1 MNSLDKIIS
10 RFNTD
15 SVRWDKYNK
24 DIIPL
29 WVADMDF
36 ETPQCVIDAIT
47 KRLDHKVFG
56 YTHAPYHLKEE
67 ITQYIKDQ
75 FGWTIDPEWIV
86 FTPSLV
92 SSLYSIAQQVT
103 QADDHVMTLQPVY
116 HHILQAASFS
126 NRDYSAV
133 PLDANN
139 HRLILSSDGLKHY
152 QKNNTRLLFF
162 CNPHN
167 PGGTVYSRTE
177 LTDIA
182 EFCVNNNI
190 VICSDEIH
198 CNMIHDRI
206 QHLPIASLSEE
217 IADQSIT
224 LMSLNKVFNIPGLG
238 LAWMICKNKEI
249 RKKIQAQIGT
259 LIPDPQIISYVS
271 TQAALRHGEPW
282 RQELIQ
288 YLESNKLMLKNDIK
302 QMQLLQMYTME
313 ASYLAWIDC
322 SQLEIK
328 DPAQLFLD
336 HGLALQPG
344 SMFQQDNHMRINIAT
359 PKSVLREALERM
371 RAAIN
376 SLQT

>member
-1 MNSLDKIIS
+1 MNQFDKVIS

-36 ETPQCVIDAIT
+36 ETPQCVIDFIT

-67 ITQYIKDQ
+67 ITQYIQDQ
-75 FGWTIDPEWIV
+75 FDWTIEPEWIV

-92 SSLYSIAQQVT
+92 SSLYSIAQQLT
-103 QADDHVMTLQPVY
+103 QADDHVLTLQPVY

-152 QKNNTRLLFF
+152 LKNNTRLLFF

-167 PGGTVYSRTE
+167 PGGSVYTKSE
-177 LTDIA
+177 LNDIA
-182 EFCVNNNI
+182 AFCVYNNI

-198 CNMIHDRI
+198 CNMIHDGI
-206 QHLPIASLSEE
+206 QHIPIASLSEE

-288 YLESNKLMLKNDIK
+288 YLESNKLMLKNDME
-302 QMQLLQMYTME
+302 QMQPLQMYTME

-322 SQLEIK
+322 SQLQVK

-336 HGLALQPG
+336 HGVALQPG
-344 SMFQQDNHMRINIAT
+344 LMFQQDNHVRINIAT
-359 PKSVLREALERM
+359 PKSVFREALERM
-371 RAAIN
+371 HTAIH
-376 SLQT
+376 SLQD

>member
-1 MNSLDKIIS
+1 MNQFDKIIS

-36 ETPQCVIDAIT
+36 ETPQCVVDAIT

-56 YTHAPYHLKEE
+56 YTHAPYQLKEE

-75 FGWTIDPEWIV
+75 FDWTIEPEWIV

-92 SSLYSIAQQVT
+92 SSLYSIAQQLT
-103 QADDHVMTLQPVY
+103 LADDHVLTLQPVY

-133 PLDANN
+133 PLDNYNN
-139 HRLILSSDGLKHY
+139 RLILSADGLKHY

-167 PGGTVYSRTE
+167 PGGSVYTKAE
-177 LTDIA
+177 LNDIA
-182 EFCVNNNI
+182 AFCVNNNI

-198 CNMIHDRI
+198 CNMIHDGI
-206 QHLPIASLSEE
+206 QHIPIASLSEE

-238 LAWMICKNKEI
+238 LAWMICKNKEM

-302 QMQLLQMYTME
+302 QMQPLQMYTME

-328 DPAQLFLD
+328 DPAQLFLE

-344 SMFQQDNHMRINIAT
+344 SMFQQDNHVRINIAT
-359 PKSVLREALERM
+359 PKSLLREALDRM
-371 RAAIN
+371 HAAIDI
-376 SLQT
+376 LQD

>member
-1 MNSLDKIIS
+1 MNQFDKIIS
-10 RFNTD
+10 RLNTD

-56 YTHAPYHLKEE
+56 YTHAPYQFREE

-75 FGWTIDPEWIV
+75 FDWTIEPEWIV

-92 SSLYSIAQQVT
+92 SSLYSIAKQLT
-103 QADDHVMTLQPVY
+103 QADDHVLTLQPVY

-133 PLDANN
+133 PLDNYN
-139 HRLILSSDGLKHY
+139 HRLILSADGLKHH

-167 PGGTVYSRTE
+167 PGGSVYSKAE
-177 LTDIA
+177 LNDIA

-198 CNMIHDRI
+198 CNMIHDGL
-206 QHLPIASLSEE
+206 QHIPIASLSEE

-271 TQAALRHGEPW
+271 TQAALRHGETW

-288 YLESNKLMLKNDIK
+288 YLESNKLMLKNNIK
-302 QMQLLQMYTME
+302 QMQPLQMYTMQ

-322 SQLEIK
+322 SQLEIE
-328 DPAQLFLD
+328 DPAQLFLE

-344 SMFQQDNHMRINIAT
+344 SMFQQDNHVRINIAT
-359 PKSVLREALERM
+359 PKSVLGEALHRM
-371 RAAIN
+371 HAAID
-376 SLQT
+376 SL

>member
-1 MNSLDKIIS
+1 MSKFDKLIS
-10 RFNTD
+10 RFHTD

-36 ETPQCVIDAIT
+36 ETPQCVIDAMT
-47 KRLDHKVFG
+47 KRLGHKVFG
-56 YTHAPYHLKEE
+56 YTHAPDRLKEE
-67 ITQYIKDQ
+67 ITRYIHDQ
-75 FGWTIDPEWIV
+75 FNWSIEPEWVV

-92 SSLYSIAQQVT
+92 SSLYSIVQQIT
-103 QADDHVMTLQPVY
+103 QSDEHVLTLQPVY

-126 NRDYSAV
+126 NRDFSAV
-133 PLDANN
+133 PLETDNR
-139 HRLILSSDGLKHY
+139 RLFLSAGGLKHY

-182 EFCVNNNI
+182 EFCLNNNI

-198 CNMIHDRI
+198 CNMIHGGI
-206 QHLPIASLSEE
+206 QHIPIASLSEE

-288 YLESNKLMLKNDIK
+288 YLESNKLMLKNDTK
-302 QMQLLQMYTME
+302 QMQSLQMYTME

-344 SMFQQDNHMRINIAT
+344 SMFQQDNHVRINIAT
-359 PKSVLREALERM
+359 PKSVLSEALDRM
-371 RAAIN
+371 HAAIN
-376 SLQT
+376 SL

>member
-1 MNSLDKIIS
+1 MSKFDRLIS
-10 RFNTD
+10 RFHTD

-36 ETPQCVIDAIT
+36 ETPQCVIDAMT

-56 YTHAPYHLKEE
+56 YTHAPDRLKEE
-67 ITQYIKDQ
+67 ITRYIHDQ
-75 FGWTIDPEWIV
+75 FNWSIDPEWIV

-103 QADDHVMTLQPVY
+103 QSDEHVLTLQPVY

-126 NRDYSAV
+126 NRDFSAV
-133 PLDANN
+133 PLETDNR
-139 HRLILSSDGLKHY
+139 RLILSEDGLKHY
-152 QKNNTRLLFF
+152 RQKNTRLLFF

-167 PGGTVYSRTE
+167 PGGSVYSQAE
-177 LTDIA
+177 LNDIA
-182 EFCVNNNI
+182 AFCVNNDI

-198 CNMIHDRI
+198 CNMVHAGH
-206 QHLPIASLSEE
+206 QHIPIASLSDD

-224 LMSLNKVFNIPGLG
+224 LMSLNKVFNIPGAG
-238 LAWMICKNKEI
+238 LAWMICKNKDM

-259 LIPDPQIISYVS
+259 LIPDPQIFSYIS
-271 TQAALRHGEPW
+271 TQAALHHGDPW
-282 RQELIQ
+282 RRELIQ
-288 YLESNKLMLKNDIK
+288 YLENNKK
-302 QMQLLQMYTME
+302 LLQTHITEMQPLELYTME

-322 SQLEIK
+322 SQLRTK
-328 DPAQLFLD
+328 DPAQLILD

-344 SMFQQDNHMRINIAT
+344 SMFQQDDHVRINIAT
-359 PKSVLREALERM
+359 PKSILSEALNRM
-371 RAAIN
+371 HAAIDR
-376 SLQT
+376 LQS

>member
-1 MNSLDKIIS
+1 MNQFDKIIS

-36 ETPQCVIDAIT
+36 ETPQCVIDAVS
-47 KRLDHKVFG
+47 KRLNHKVFG
-56 YTHAPYHLKEE
+56 YTHAPYQLKEE

-75 FGWTIDPEWIV
+75 FNWTVDPEWIV

-103 QADDHVMTLQPVY
+103 HADDHLLTLQPVY

-126 NRDYSAV
+126 HRDYSAV
-133 PLDANN
+133 PLDNYN
-139 HRLILSSDGLKHY
+139 HRLILSADGLKHY

-167 PGGTVYSRTE
+167 PGGSVYTRAE
-177 LTDIA
+177 LNDIA
-182 EFCVNNNI
+182 GFCVNNNI

-198 CNMIHDRI
+198 CNMIHDGI
-206 QHLPIASLSEE
+206 QHIPIASLSEE

-302 QMQLLQMYTME
+302 QMQSIQMYTME

-344 SMFQQDNHMRINIAT
+344 SMFQQNNHVRINIAT
-359 PKSVLREALERM
+359 PKSVLSKALDRM
-371 RAAIN
+371 HAAIN
-376 SLQT
+376 SL

>member
-1 MNSLDKIIS
+1 MNQFDKVFS

-36 ETPQCVIDAIT
+36 ETPQCVVDAVT

-56 YTHAPYHLKEE
+56 YTHAPYQLKEE

-75 FGWTIDPEWIV
+75 FDWTIEPEWIV

-103 QADDHVMTLQPVY
+103 QPDDHVLTLQPVY

-133 PLDANN
+133 PLDNYNN
-139 HRLILSSDGLKHY
+139 RLILSADGLKHY

-167 PGGTVYSRTE
+167 PGGSVYTKAE
-177 LTDIA
+177 LNDIA
-182 EFCVNNNI
+182 AFCVNNNI

-198 CNMIHDRI
+198 CNMIHDGI
-206 QHLPIASLSEE
+206 QHTPIASLSEE

-238 LAWMICKNKEI
+238 LAWMICKNKEM

-288 YLESNKLMLKNDIK
+288 YLESNKLMLKNNIK
-302 QMQLLQMYTME
+302 QVQPLQMYTME

-344 SMFQQDNHMRINIAT
+344 SMFQQDNHVRINIAT
-359 PKSVLREALERM
+359 PKSVLSEALDRM
-371 RAAIN
+371 HAAIK
-376 SLQT
+376 SLQA

>member
-1 MNSLDKIIS
+1 MNQFDKVFS

-36 ETPQCVIDAIT
+36 ETPQCVVDAIT

-56 YTHAPYHLKEE
+56 YTHAPYQFKEE

-75 FGWTIDPEWIV
+75 FDWTIEPEWIV

-92 SSLYSIAQQVT
+92 SSLYSIAKQLT
-103 QADDHVMTLQPVY
+103 QADDHVLTLQPVY

-126 NRDYSAV
+126 HRDYSAV
-133 PLDANN
+133 PLDNYN
-139 HRLILSSDGLKHY
+139 HRLILSADGLKHY

-167 PGGTVYSRTE
+167 PGGSVYSRTE

-198 CNMIHDRI
+198 CNMIHDGI
-206 QHLPIASLSEE
+206 QHIPIASLSEE

-302 QMQLLQMYTME
+302 QMQPLQMYTME

-344 SMFQQDNHMRINIAT
+344 SMFQQDNHVRINIAT
-359 PKSVLREALERM
+359 PKSVLSEAVGRM
-371 RAAIN
+371 HAAIN
-376 SLQT
+376 SLQA

>member
-1 MNSLDKIIS
+1 MNQFDKVIS
-10 RFNTD
+10 RFSTD
-15 SVRWDKYNK
+15 SVRWDMFNK
-24 DIIPL
+24 ETIPL

-36 ETPQCVIDAIT
+36 ESPQCVIDAVA

-56 YTHAPYHLKEE
+56 YTHAPYQLKNE
-67 ITQYIKDQ
+67 ISQYIKDQ
-75 FGWTIDPEWIV
+75 FEWTIDPEWVV
-86 FTPSLV
+86 FTSSLV

-103 QADDHVMTLQPVY
+103 KIDDHVLTLQPVY

-133 PLDANN
+133 PLDNFN
-139 HRLILSSDGLKHY
+139 HRLILSADALKHY

-167 PGGTVYSRTE
+167 PGGSAYTKAE
-177 LTDIA
+177 LTEIA
-182 EFCVNNNI
+182 TFCVNKNI

-198 CNMIHDRI
+198 CNMIHDGIRHI
-206 QHLPIASLSEE
+206 PIASLSEE
-217 IADQSIT
+217 IADRSIT

-238 LAWMICKNKEI
+238 LAWMICKNNEI

-259 LIPDPQIISYVS
+259 LIPDPQIVSYVS
-271 TQAALRHGEPW
+271 TQAALLHGEPW

-302 QMQLLQMYTME
+302 QMHPLQMYAME

-344 SMFQQDNHMRINIAT
+344 SMFQQDNHVRINIAT

-371 RAAIN
+371 HAATA
-376 SLQT
+376 SLQA

>member
-1 MNSLDKIIS
+1 MSQFDKIIS

-36 ETPQCVIDAIT
+36 ETPQCVVDAIT

-56 YTHAPYHLKEE
+56 YTHAPYQFKEE

-75 FGWTIDPEWIV
+75 FDWTIEPEWIV

-103 QADDHVMTLQPVY
+103 QADDHVLTLQPVY

-126 NRDYSAV
+126 HRDYSAV
-133 PLDANN
+133 PLDNFN
-139 HRLILSSDGLKHY
+139 HRLILSADGLKHY

-167 PGGTVYSRTE
+167 PGGSVYTKAE
-177 LTDIA
+177 LNDIA
-182 EFCVNNNI
+182 AFCVNNNI

-198 CNMIHDRI
+198 CNMIHDGI
-206 QHLPIASLSEE
+206 QHIPIASLSEE

-302 QMQLLQMYTME
+302 QMQPLQMYTME
-313 ASYLAWIDC
+313 ASYLEWIDC
-322 SQLEIK
+322 SQLEIE
-328 DPAQLFLD
+328 DPAQLFIE

-344 SMFQQDNHMRINIAT
+344 SMFQQDNHVRINIAT
-359 PKSVLREALERM
+359 PKPVLSEALDRM
-371 RAAIN
+371 HAAID
-376 SLQT
+376 SLQA

>member
-1 MNSLDKIIS
+1 MSQFDKIIS

-24 DIIPL
+24 NIIPL

-36 ETPQCVIDAIT
+36 ETPQCVVDAIT

-56 YTHAPYHLKEE
+56 YTHAPYQLKEE

-75 FGWTIDPEWIV
+75 FDWTIEPEWIV

-92 SSLYSIAQQVT
+92 SSLYSIAQQLT
-103 QADDHVMTLQPVY
+103 LADDHVLTLQPVY

-133 PLDANN
+133 PLDNYNN
-139 HRLILSSDGLKHY
+139 RLILSADGLKHY

-167 PGGTVYSRTE
+167 PGGSVYTKAE
-177 LTDIA
+177 LNEVA
-182 EFCVNNNI
+182 KFCVNNNI

-198 CNMIHDRI
+198 CNMIHDGI
-206 QHLPIASLSEE
+206 QHIPIASLSEE
-217 IADQSIT
+217 IADQSVT

-302 QMQLLQMYTME
+302 QMQPLQMYTME

-322 SQLEIK
+322 SQLEIE
-328 DPAQLFLD
+328 DPAQLFLE

-344 SMFQQDNHMRINIAT
+344 SMFQQDNHVRINIAT
-359 PKSVLREALERM
+359 PKSVLSEAVGRM
-371 RAAIN
+371 HAAIN
-376 SLQT
+376 SLQA

>member
-1 MNSLDKIIS
+1 MNQFDKLIS

-36 ETPQCVIDAIT
+36 ETPQCVIDAVT

-56 YTHAPYHLKEE
+56 YTHAPYQFKKE

-75 FGWTIDPEWIV
+75 FDWTIDPEWIV

-92 SSLYSIAQQVT
+92 SSLYSITQKVT
-103 QADDHVMTLQPVY
+103 QVDDHVLTLQPVY

-133 PLDANN
+133 PLDNYN
-139 HRLILSSDGLKHY
+139 HRLILSADGLKHY

-167 PGGTVYSRTE
+167 PGGSVYRKAE
-177 LTDIA
+177 LNDIA

-198 CNMIHDRI
+198 CNMIHDGL
-206 QHLPIASLSEE
+206 QHIPIASLSEE

-249 RKKIQAQIGT
+249 RRKIQVQIGT

-302 QMQLLQMYTME
+302 QMQSLKMYTME

-322 SQLEIK
+322 SQLELK

-336 HGLALQPG
+336 NGLALQPG
-344 SMFQQDNHMRINIAT
+344 SMFQQDNHVRINIAT
-359 PKSVLREALERM
+359 PKSVLSEAVGRM
-371 RAAIN
+371 HAAIN
-376 SLQT
+376 SLQA

>member
-1 MNSLDKIIS
+1 MNQFDKVIS

-36 ETPQCVIDAIT
+36 ETPQCVIDAVS
-47 KRLDHKVFG
+47 KRLNHKVFG
-56 YTHAPYHLKEE
+56 YTHAPYQLKEE

-75 FGWTIDPEWIV
+75 FDWTIEPEWIV

-103 QADDHVMTLQPVY
+103 QADDHVLTLQPVY

-133 PLDANN
+133 PLDNYN
-139 HRLILSSDGLKHY
+139 HRLILNAGGLKHY

-167 PGGTVYSRTE
+167 PGGSVYSMTE

-182 EFCVNNNI
+182 EFCVNHNI

-198 CNMIHDRI
+198 CNMIHDGI
-206 QHLPIASLSEE
+206 QHIPIASLSEE

-288 YLESNKLMLKNDIK
+288 YLESNKLMLKNDTK
-302 QMQLLQMYTME
+302 QMQSLQMYTME

-344 SMFQQDNHMRINIAT
+344 SMFQQDNHVRINIAT
-359 PKSVLREALERM
+359 PKSVLSEALDRM
-371 RAAIN
+371 HAAIN
-376 SLQT
+376 SL

>member
-1 MNSLDKIIS
+1 MSQFDKIIS

-36 ETPQCVIDAIT
+36 ETPQCVVDAIT

-56 YTHAPYHLKEE
+56 YTHAPYQLKEE

-75 FGWTIDPEWIV
+75 FDWTIEPEWIV

-92 SSLYSIAQQVT
+92 SSLYSIAQQLT
-103 QADDHVMTLQPVY
+103 QADDHVLTLQPVY

-133 PLDANN
+133 PLDNYNN
-139 HRLILSSDGLKHY
+139 RLILNADGLKHY

-167 PGGTVYSRTE
+167 PGGSVYTKAE
-177 LTDIA
+177 LNDIA
-182 EFCVNNNI
+182 AFCVNNNI

-198 CNMIHDRI
+198 CNMIHDGL
-206 QHLPIASLSEE
+206 QHIPIASLSEE

-302 QMQLLQMYTME
+302 QMQPLQMYTME

-322 SQLEIK
+322 SQLESI

-344 SMFQQDNHMRINIAT
+344 SMFQQDNHVRINIAT
-359 PKSVLREALERM
+359 PKSVLSEALDRM
-371 RAAIN
+371 HAAIE
-376 SLQT
+376 SLQD

>member
-1 MNSLDKIIS
+1 MNQFDNVIS

-36 ETPQCVIDAIT
+36 ETPQYVVDAIT
-47 KRLDHKVFG
+47 KRLNHKVFG
-56 YTHAPYHLKEE
+56 YTHAPYQIKEE

-75 FGWTIDPEWIV
+75 FDWTIEPEWIV

-103 QADDHVMTLQPVY
+103 QADDHVLTLQPVY

-133 PLDANN
+133 PLDNYNN
-139 HRLILSSDGLKHY
+139 RLILSADGLKHY

-167 PGGTVYSRTE
+167 PGGSVYSKAE
-177 LTDIA
+177 LNDIA
-182 EFCVNNNI
+182 EFCANNNI

-198 CNMIHDRI
+198 CNMIHDGM
-206 QHLPIASLSEE
+206 QHIPIASLSEK

-238 LAWMICKNKEI
+238 LAWMICKNKET

-259 LIPDPQIISYVS
+259 LIPDPQIMSYVS

-302 QMQLLQMYTME
+302 QMQPLQMYAME

-328 DPAQLFLD
+328 DPAQLFLEY
-336 HGLALQPG
+336 GLALQPG
-344 SMFQQDNHMRINIAT
+344 SMFQQDNHVRINIAT
-359 PKSVLREALERM
+359 PKSVLREALDRM
-371 RAAIN
+371 HAAID
-376 SLQT
+376 SLQA

>member
-1 MNSLDKIIS
+1 MNQFDKIIS

-36 ETPQCVIDAIT
+36 ETPQCVIDAIK

-56 YTHAPYHLKEE
+56 YTHAPYQLKEE
-67 ITQYIKDQ
+67 ITHYVKDW
-75 FGWTIDPEWIV
+75 FDWTIEPEWIV

-103 QADDHVMTLQPVY
+103 QADDHVLTLQPVY

-126 NRDYSAV
+126 HRDYSAV
-133 PLDANN
+133 PLDNFN

-152 QKNNTRLLFF
+152 HKNNTRLLFF

-167 PGGTVYSRTE
+167 PGGSVYSRTE

-190 VICSDEIH
+190 MICSDEIH
-198 CNMIHDRI
+198 CNMIHDGI
-206 QHLPIASLSEE
+206 QHIPIASLSEE

-302 QMQLLQMYTME
+302 QMQSLQMYTME

-344 SMFQQDNHMRINIAT
+344 SMFQQDNHVRINIAT
-359 PKSVLREALERM
+359 PKSVLSEALDRM
-371 RAAIN
+371 HAAIN
-376 SLQT
+376 SL

>member
-1 MNSLDKIIS
+1 MNQFDKIIS

-36 ETPQCVIDAIT
+36 ETPQCVIDAVV

-56 YTHAPYHLKEE
+56 YTHAPYQLKEE

-75 FGWTIDPEWIV
+75 FDWTIEPEWIV

-92 SSLYSIAQQVT
+92 SSLYSIAQQLT
-103 QADDHVMTLQPVY
+103 LADDHVLTLQPVY

-133 PLDANN
+133 PLDNYNN
-139 HRLILSSDGLKHY
+139 RLILSADGLKHY

-167 PGGTVYSRTE
+167 PGGSVYTKAE
-177 LTDIA
+177 LNDIA
-182 EFCVNNNI
+182 AFCVNNNI

-198 CNMIHDRI
+198 CNMIHDGI
-206 QHLPIASLSEE
+206 QHIPIASLSEE

-302 QMQLLQMYTME
+302 QMQSLQMYAME

-322 SQLEIK
+322 SQLENI
-328 DPAQLFLD
+328 DPAQLFLG

-344 SMFQQDNHMRINIAT
+344 SMFQQDNHVRINIAT
-359 PKSVLREALERM
+359 PKSVLSEALDRM
-371 RAAIN
+371 HAAIDN
-376 SLQT
+376 L

>member
-1 MNSLDKIIS
+1 MNQFDKVIS

-36 ETPQCVIDAIT
+36 ESPQCVIDAVT
-47 KRLDHKVFG
+47 KRLNHKVFG
-56 YTHAPYHLKEE
+56 YTHAPYQLKEE

-75 FGWTIDPEWIV
+75 FDWIIEPEWIV

-92 SSLYSIAQQVT
+92 SSLYSIAKQLTQV
-103 QADDHVMTLQPVY
+103 DDHVLTLQPVY

-126 NRDYSAV
+126 NRDFSAV
-133 PLDANN
+133 PLDNYN
-139 HRLILSSDGLKHY
+139 HRLILGADGLKHY

-167 PGGTVYSRTE
+167 PGGSVYTKAE
-177 LTDIA
+177 LNDIA

-190 VICSDEIH
+190 MICSDEIH
-198 CNMIHDRI
+198 CNMIHDGI
-206 QHLPIASLSEE
+206 QHIPIASLSEE

-302 QMQLLQMYTME
+302 QMQSLKMYTME

-322 SQLEIK
+322 SQLELK

-344 SMFQQDNHMRINIAT
+344 SMFQQDNHVRINIAI
-359 PKSVLREALERM
+359 PKSVLREALDRM
-371 RAAIN
+371 HAAIN
-376 SLQT
+376 SLQA

>member
-1 MNSLDKIIS
+1 MSQFDKIIS
-10 RFNTD
+10 RYNTD

-24 DIIPL
+24 NIIPL

-36 ETPQCVIDAIT
+36 ETPQCVVDAIT

-56 YTHAPYHLKEE
+56 YTHAPYQFKEE

-75 FGWTIDPEWIV
+75 FDWTIEPEWIV

-103 QADDHVMTLQPVY
+103 QADDHVLTLQPVY

-133 PLDANN
+133 PLDNYN
-139 HRLILSSDGLKHY
+139 HRLILNSDGLKHY

-167 PGGTVYSRTE
+167 PGGSVYTKAE
-177 LTDIA
+177 LNEVA
-182 EFCVNNNI
+182 KFCVNNNI

-198 CNMIHDRI
+198 CNMIHDGI
-206 QHLPIASLSEE
+206 QHIPIASLSEE

-302 QMQLLQMYTME
+302 QMQPLQMYTME

-344 SMFQQDNHMRINIAT
+344 SMFQQDNHVRINIAT
-359 PKSVLREALERM
+359 PKSVLSEALDRM
-371 RAAIN
+371 YAAID
-376 SLQT
+376 SLQA

>member
-1 MNSLDKIIS
+1 MNQFDKIIS

-36 ETPQCVIDAIT
+36 ETPQCVVDAIT

-56 YTHAPYHLKEE
+56 YTHAPYQLKEE

-75 FGWTIDPEWIV
+75 FDWTIEPEWIV

-92 SSLYSIAQQVT
+92 SSLYSIAQQLT
-103 QADDHVMTLQPVY
+103 LADDHVLTLQPVY

-133 PLDANN
+133 PLDNYNN
-139 HRLILSSDGLKHY
+139 RLILSADGLKHY

-167 PGGTVYSRTE
+167 PGGSVYTKAE
-177 LTDIA
+177 LNDIA
-182 EFCVNNNI
+182 AFCVNNNI

-198 CNMIHDRI
+198 CNMIHDGI
-206 QHLPIASLSEE
+206 QHTPIASLSEE

-288 YLESNKLMLKNDIK
+288 YLESNKLMLKNNIK
-302 QMQLLQMYTME
+302 QVQPLQMYTME

-344 SMFQQDNHMRINIAT
+344 SMFQQDNHVRINIAT
-359 PKSVLREALERM
+359 PKSVLREALDRM
-371 RAAIN
+371 HAAID
-376 SLQT
+376 SLQA

>member
-1 MNSLDKIIS
+1 MSQFDNVIS
-10 RFNTD
+10 RYNTD

-36 ETPQCVIDAIT
+36 ETPHCVVDAIT

-56 YTHAPYHLKEE
+56 YTHAPYQLKEE

-75 FGWTIDPEWIV
+75 FDWTIEPEWIV

-92 SSLYSIAQQVT
+92 SSLYSIAQQLT
-103 QADDHVMTLQPVY
+103 QADDHVLTMQPVY
-116 HHILQAASFS
+116 HHILQAVSFS
-126 NRDYSAV
+126 HRDYSAI
-133 PLDANN
+133 PLDNYNN
-139 HRLILSSDGLKHY
+139 RLILSAEGLQHY
-152 QKNNTRLLFF
+152 QKSNTRLLLF

-167 PGGTVYSRTE
+167 PGGSVYTKAE
-177 LTDIA
+177 LSDIA
-182 EFCVNNNI
+182 AFCVNNNI

-198 CNMIHDRI
+198 CNMIHDGI
-206 QHLPIASLSEE
+206 QHIPIASLSEE

-302 QMQLLQMYTME
+302 QMQPLQMYTME

-322 SQLEIK
+322 SQLEIE
-328 DPAQLFLD
+328 DPAQLFLE

-344 SMFQQDNHMRINIAT
+344 SMFQQDNHVRINIAT
-359 PKSVLREALERM
+359 PKSVLREALDRM
-371 RAAIN
+371 HAAID
-376 SLQT
+376 SLQD

>member
-1 MNSLDKIIS
+1 MNQFSNVIS

-36 ETPQCVIDAIT
+36 ETPQCVIEAVT
-47 KRLDHKVFG
+47 KRFNHKVFG
-56 YTHAPYHLKEE
+56 YTHAPYQLKEE
-67 ITQYIKDQ
+67 ITHYIKDQ
-75 FGWTIDPEWIV
+75 FNWTIEPEWIV

-103 QADDHVMTLQPVY
+103 QADDHVLTLQPVY

-139 HRLILSSDGLKHY
+139 HRLILSAGGLKHH

-167 PGGTVYSRTE
+167 PGGSVYSRTE

-182 EFCVNNNI
+182 EFCLNSNI

-198 CNMIHDRI
+198 CNMIHGGI
-206 QHLPIASLSEE
+206 QHIPIASLSEE

-302 QMQLLQMYTME
+302 QMQPLQMYSME

-322 SQLEIK
+322 SQLESI
-328 DPAQLFLD
+328 DPA
-336 HGLALQPG
+336 
-344 SMFQQDNHMRINIAT
+344 
-359 PKSVLREALERM
+359 
-371 RAAIN
+371 
-376 SLQT
+376 

>member
-1 MNSLDKIIS
+1 MSQFDKIIS

-36 ETPQCVIDAIT
+36 ETPQCVVDAIT

-56 YTHAPYHLKEE
+56 YTHAPYQLKEE

-75 FGWTIDPEWIV
+75 FDWTIESEWIV

-92 SSLYSIAQQVT
+92 SSLYSIVQQLT
-103 QADDHVMTLQPVY
+103 QADDHVLTLQPVY

-133 PLDANN
+133 PLDNYNN
-139 HRLILSSDGLKHY
+139 RLILSAEGLKHY
-152 QKNNTRLLFF
+152 QKSNTRLLLF

-167 PGGTVYSRTE
+167 PGGSVYTKAE
-177 LTDIA
+177 LSDIA
-182 EFCVNNNI
+182 AFCVNNNI

-198 CNMIHDRI
+198 CNMIHDGI
-206 QHLPIASLSEE
+206 QHIPIASLSEE

-302 QMQLLQMYTME
+302 QMQPLQMYTME

-344 SMFQQDNHMRINIAT
+344 SMFQQDNHVRINIAT
-359 PKSVLREALERM
+359 PKSVLSEALDRM
-371 RAAIN
+371 HAAIN
-376 SLQT
+376 SLQD

>member
-1 MNSLDKIIS
+1 MNQFDKIIS

-15 SVRWDKYNK
+15 SIRWNKYNK

-36 ETPQCVIDAIT
+36 ETPQCVIDAVS
-47 KRLDHKVFG
+47 KRLNHKVFG
-56 YTHAPYHLKEE
+56 YTHAPYQLKEE

-75 FGWTIDPEWIV
+75 FDWTIDPEWIV

-103 QADDHVMTLQPVY
+103 KDDDHVLTLQPVY

-139 HRLILSSDGLKHY
+139 HRLILSVDGLKHY
-152 QKNNTRLLFF
+152 QKKNTRLLFF

-167 PGGTVYSRTE
+167 PGGSLYSRAE

-182 EFCVNNNI
+182 EFCVNNN
-190 VICSDEIH
+190 VMICSDEIH
-198 CNMIHDRI
+198 CNMIHNGL
-206 QHLPIASLSEE
+206 QHIPVASLSEE

-224 LMSLNKVFNIPGLG
+224 LMSLNKVFNIPGIG

-302 QMQLLQMYTME
+302 QFQSLQMYTME

-322 SQLEIK
+322 SKLEIK

-344 SMFQQDNHMRINIAT
+344 SMFQQDNHVRINIAT
-359 PKSVLREALERM
+359 PKSVLREALDRM
-371 RAAIN
+371 NTAIN
-376 SLQT
+376 SFQA

>member
-1 MNSLDKIIS
+1 MNQFDKVIS
-10 RFNTD
+10 RFNSD

-36 ETPQCVIDAIT
+36 ETPQCVIDAVA
-47 KRLDHKVFG
+47 KRLNHKIFG
-56 YTHAPYHLKEE
+56 YTHAPHQLKEE
-67 ITQYIKDQ
+67 ITHYIKDQ
-75 FGWTIDPEWIV
+75 FDWAIEPEWIV

-103 QADDHVMTLQPVY
+103 QADDHVLTLQPVY

-133 PLDANN
+133 PLDNYNN
-139 HRLILSSDGLKHY
+139 RLILSADGLKHY

-167 PGGTVYSRTE
+167 PGGSVYSRTE

-198 CNMIHDRI
+198 CNMIHDGI
-206 QHLPIASLSEE
+206 QHIPIASLSEE

-271 TQAALRHGEPW
+271 TQAALRHGETW

-288 YLESNKLMLKNDIK
+288 YLESNKLMLKNNIK
-302 QMQLLQMYTME
+302 QMQPLQMYTME
-313 ASYLAWIDC
+313 ASYLTWIDC
-322 SQLEIK
+322 SQLKIE
-328 DPAQLFLD
+328 DPAQLFLE

-344 SMFQQDNHMRINIAT
+344 SMFQQDNHVRINIAT
-359 PKSVLREALERM
+359 PKSVLSEALNRM
-371 RAAIN
+371 HASID
-376 SLQT
+376 SLQA

>member
-1 MNSLDKIIS
+1 MSQFDEIIS

-56 YTHAPYHLKEE
+56 YTHAPYQFREE

-75 FGWTIDPEWIV
+75 FDWTIEPEWIV

-103 QADDHVMTLQPVY
+103 QADDHVLTLQPVY

-133 PLDANN
+133 PLDNYN
-139 HRLILSSDGLKHY
+139 HRLILSADGLKHH

-167 PGGTVYSRTE
+167 PGGSVYSKAE
-177 LTDIA
+177 LNDIA

-198 CNMIHDRI
+198 CNMIHDGL
-206 QHLPIASLSEE
+206 QHIPIASLSEE
-217 IADQSIT
+217 IADQSVT

-249 RKKIQAQIGT
+249 RKKIQAQIGI

-302 QMQLLQMYTME
+302 QMQPLQMYTMQ

-322 SQLEIK
+322 SQLEIE
-328 DPAQLFLD
+328 DPAQLFLE

-344 SMFQQDNHMRINIAT
+344 SMFQQDNHVRINIAT
-359 PKSVLREALERM
+359 PKSVLSEALDRM
-371 RAAIN
+371 YAAIN
-376 SLQT
+376 SLQD

>member
-1 MNSLDKIIS
+1 MNQFDNVIS

-36 ETPQCVIDAIT
+36 ETPHCVIDAVT
-47 KRLDHKVFG
+47 KRLNHKVFG
-56 YTHAPYHLKEE
+56 YTHAPYQLKEE

-75 FGWTIDPEWIV
+75 FDWTIEPEWIV

-92 SSLYSIAQQVT
+92 SSLYSIAKQLT
-103 QADDHVMTLQPVY
+103 QADDHVLTLQPVY

-133 PLDANN
+133 PLDNYN
-139 HRLILSSDGLKHY
+139 HRLFLSADGLKHY

-167 PGGTVYSRTE
+167 PGGSVYSRTE

-198 CNMIHDRI
+198 CNMIYDGL
-206 QHLPIASLSEE
+206 QHIPIASLSEE

-302 QMQLLQMYTME
+302 QMQPLQMYTME

-328 DPAQLFLD
+328 EPAQLFLEY
-336 HGLALQPG
+336 GLALQPG
-344 SMFQQDNHMRINIAT
+344 SMFQQDNHVRINIAT
-359 PKSVLREALERM
+359 PKSVLSEALDRM
-371 RAAIN
+371 HAAID
-376 SLQT
+376 SL

>member
-1 MNSLDKIIS
+1 MNQFDKLIS

-36 ETPQCVIDAIT
+36 ETPQCVIDAVT

-56 YTHAPYHLKEE
+56 YTHAPYQFKEE

-75 FGWTIDPEWIV
+75 FDWTIDPEWIV

-92 SSLYSIAQQVT
+92 SSLYSITQKVT
-103 QADDHVMTLQPVY
+103 QVDDHVLTLQPVY

-133 PLDANN
+133 PLDNYN
-139 HRLILSSDGLKHY
+139 HRLILSADGLKHY

-167 PGGTVYSRTE
+167 PGGSVYRKAE
-177 LTDIA
+177 LNDIA

-198 CNMIHDRI
+198 CNMIHDGL
-206 QHLPIASLSEE
+206 QHIPIASLSEE

-249 RKKIQAQIGT
+249 RRKIQAQIGT

-302 QMQLLQMYTME
+302 QMQSLKMYTME

-322 SQLEIK
+322 SQLELK

-336 HGLALQPG
+336 NGLALQPG
-344 SMFQQDNHMRINIAT
+344 SMFQQDNHVRINIAT
-359 PKSVLREALERM
+359 PKSVLSEAVGRM
-371 RAAIN
+371 HAAIN
-376 SLQT
+376 SLQA

>member
-1 MNSLDKIIS
+1 MSQFDKIIS

-36 ETPQCVIDAIT
+36 ETPQCVVDAIT

-56 YTHAPYHLKEE
+56 YTHAPYQFKEE

-75 FGWTIDPEWIV
+75 FDWTIEPEWIV

-92 SSLYSIAQQVT
+92 SSLYSIAQQLT
-103 QADDHVMTLQPVY
+103 QADDHVLTLQPVY

-133 PLDANN
+133 PLDNYNN
-139 HRLILSSDGLKHY
+139 RLILSADGLKHY

-167 PGGTVYSRTE
+167 PGGSVYTKAE
-177 LTDIA
+177 LNDIA
-182 EFCVNNNI
+182 AFCVNNNI

-198 CNMIHDRI
+198 CNMIHDGI
-206 QHLPIASLSEE
+206 QHTPIASLSEE

-302 QMQLLQMYTME
+302 QMQSLKMYTME

-344 SMFQQDNHMRINIAT
+344 SMFQQDNHVRINIAT
-359 PKSVLREALERM
+359 PKSVLSEALDRM
-371 RAAIN
+371 HAAID
-376 SLQT
+376 SLQA

>member
-1 MNSLDKIIS
+1 MNQFDNVIS

-36 ETPQCVIDAIT
+36 ETPQCVVDAIT

-56 YTHAPYHLKEE
+56 YTHAPYQLKEE

-75 FGWTIDPEWIV
+75 FDWTIEPEWIV

-92 SSLYSIAQQVT
+92 SSLYSIAKQLT
-103 QADDHVMTLQPVY
+103 QADDHLLTLQPVY

-133 PLDANN
+133 PLDNYNN
-139 HRLILSSDGLKHY
+139 RLILSADGLKHY

-167 PGGTVYSRTE
+167 PGGSVYSRTE

-198 CNMIHDRI
+198 CNMIHDGI
-206 QHLPIASLSEE
+206 QHIPIASLSEE

-288 YLESNKLMLKNDIK
+288 YLESNKLMLKNNIK
-302 QMQLLQMYTME
+302 QMQPLQMYTME

-344 SMFQQDNHMRINIAT
+344 SMFQQDNHVRINIAT
-359 PKSVLREALERM
+359 PKSVLSEALDRM
-371 RAAIN
+371 HAAIN
-376 SLQT
+376 NLQD

>member
-1 MNSLDKIIS
+1 MSQFDKIIS

-36 ETPQCVIDAIT
+36 ETPQCVVDAIT

-56 YTHAPYHLKEE
+56 YTHAPYQLKEE

-75 FGWTIDPEWIV
+75 FDWTIESDWIV

-92 SSLYSIAQQVT
+92 SSLYSIAQQLT
-103 QADDHVMTLQPVY
+103 QVDDHVLTLQPVY

-126 NRDYSAV
+126 HRDYSAV
-133 PLDANN
+133 PLDNYN
-139 HRLILSSDGLKHY
+139 HRLILSAEGLKHY
-152 QKNNTRLLFF
+152 QKSNTRLLLF

-167 PGGTVYSRTE
+167 PGGSVYTKAE
-177 LTDIA
+177 LNDIA

-198 CNMIHDRI
+198 CNTIHDRI
-206 QHLPIASLSEE
+206 QHIPIASLSEE
-217 IADQSIT
+217 IADQSVT

-302 QMQLLQMYTME
+302 QMQPLQMYTME

-322 SQLEIK
+322 SQLEIE
-328 DPAQLFLD
+328 DPAQLFLG

-344 SMFQQDNHMRINIAT
+344 SMFQQDNHVRINIAT
-359 PKSVLREALERM
+359 PKSVLREALDRM
-371 RAAIN
+371 HASID
-376 SLQT
+376 SL

>member
-1 MNSLDKIIS
+1 ML
-10 RFNTD
+10 
-15 SVRWDKYNK
+15 
-24 DIIPL
+24 
-29 WVADMDF
+29 
-36 ETPQCVIDAIT
+36 
-47 KRLDHKVFG
+47 
-56 YTHAPYHLKEE
+56 
-67 ITQYIKDQ
+67 
-75 FGWTIDPEWIV
+75 
-86 FTPSLV
+86 
-92 SSLYSIAQQVT
+92 
-103 QADDHVMTLQPVY
+103 TLQPVY

-133 PLDANN
+133 PLDNYNN
-139 HRLILSSDGLKHY
+139 RLILSADGLKHY

-167 PGGTVYSRTE
+167 PGGSVYSRTE

-198 CNMIHDRI
+198 CNMIHDGI
-206 QHLPIASLSEE
+206 QHIPIASLSEE

-302 QMQLLQMYTME
+302 QMQSLQMYTME

-322 SQLEIK
+322 SQLKSI

-336 HGLALQPG
+336 YGLALQPG
-344 SMFQQDNHMRINIAT
+344 SMFRQDNHVRINIAT
-359 PKSVLREALERM
+359 PKPVLSEALDRM
-371 RAAIN
+371 HAAIN
-376 SLQT
+376 SLQA

>member
-1 MNSLDKIIS
+1 MNQFDKVIS

-36 ETPQCVIDAIT
+36 ETPQCVIDAVAT
-47 KRLDHKVFG
+47 RLDHKVFG
-56 YTHAPYHLKEE
+56 YTHAPYQFKEE

-75 FGWTIDPEWIV
+75 FDWTIEPEWIV

-103 QADDHVMTLQPVY
+103 QADDHVLTLQPVY

-126 NRDYSAV
+126 HRDYSAV
-133 PLDANN
+133 PLDNYK

-167 PGGTVYSRTE
+167 PGGSVYSRTE

-198 CNMIHDRI
+198 CNMIHDGI
-206 QHLPIASLSEE
+206 QHIPIASLSEE

-302 QMQLLQMYTME
+302 QMQPYRCTQ
-313 ASYLAWIDC
+313 W
-322 SQLEIK
+322 K
-328 DPAQLFLD
+328 PA
-336 HGLALQPG
+336 
-344 SMFQQDNHMRINIAT
+344 I
-359 PKSVLREALERM
+359 
-371 RAAIN
+371 
-376 SLQT
+376 

>member
-1 MNSLDKIIS
+1 MSQFDKIIS

-36 ETPQCVIDAIT
+36 ETPQCVVDAIT

-56 YTHAPYHLKEE
+56 YTHAPYQLKEE

-75 FGWTIDPEWIV
+75 FDWTIESEWIV

-92 SSLYSIAQQVT
+92 SSLYSIAQQLT
-103 QADDHVMTLQPVY
+103 QADDHVLTLQPVY

-133 PLDANN
+133 PLDNYNN
-139 HRLILSSDGLKHY
+139 RLILSAEGLQHY
-152 QKNNTRLLFF
+152 QKSNTRLLLF

-167 PGGTVYSRTE
+167 PGGSVYTKAE
-177 LTDIA
+177 LSDIA
-182 EFCVNNNI
+182 AFCVNNNI

-198 CNMIHDRI
+198 CNMIHDGI
-206 QHLPIASLSEE
+206 QHIPIASLSEE
-217 IADQSIT
+217 IADQSVT

-271 TQAALRHGEPW
+271 TQAVLRHGEPW

-302 QMQLLQMYTME
+302 QMQPLQMYTME

-322 SQLEIK
+322 SQLEIE
-328 DPAQLFLD
+328 DPAQLFLE

-344 SMFQQDNHMRINIAT
+344 SMFQQDNHVRINIAT
-359 PKSVLREALERM
+359 PKSVLSEALDRM
-371 RAAIN
+371 HAAIDN
-376 SLQT
+376 L

>member
-1 MNSLDKIIS
+1 MNQFDNVIS

-36 ETPQCVIDAIT
+36 ETPQCVVDAVT

-56 YTHAPYHLKEE
+56 YTHAPYQLKEE

-75 FGWTIDPEWIV
+75 FNWTIDSEWIV

-103 QADDHVMTLQPVY
+103 HADDHLLTLQPVY

-126 NRDYSAV
+126 HRDYSAV
-133 PLDANN
+133 PLDNYN
-139 HRLILSSDGLKHY
+139 YRLILSADGLKHY

-167 PGGTVYSRTE
+167 PGGSVYTRAE
-177 LTDIA
+177 LNDIA
-182 EFCVNNNI
+182 GFCVNNNI

-198 CNMIHDRI
+198 CNMIHDGI
-206 QHLPIASLSEE
+206 QHIPIASLSEE

-302 QMQLLQMYTME
+302 QMQSIQMYTME

-344 SMFQQDNHMRINIAT
+344 SMFQQDNHVRINIAT
-359 PKSVLREALERM
+359 PKSVLSEALDRIH
-371 RAAIN
+371 AAIN
-376 SLQT
+376 SL

>member
-1 MNSLDKIIS
+1 MNQFDKVIS

-36 ETPQCVIDAIT
+36 ETPQCVIDAIK

-56 YTHAPYHLKEE
+56 YTHAPYQLKEE
-67 ITQYIKDQ
+67 ITHYVKDW
-75 FGWTIDPEWIV
+75 FDWTIEPEWIV

-92 SSLYSIAQQVT
+92 SSLYSIAQQLT
-103 QADDHVMTLQPVY
+103 LADDHVLTLQPVY

-133 PLDANN
+133 PLDNYNN
-139 HRLILSSDGLKHY
+139 RLILSADGLKHY

-167 PGGTVYSRTE
+167 PGGSVYTRAE
-177 LTDIA
+177 LNDIA
-182 EFCVNNNI
+182 GFCVNNNI

-198 CNMIHDRI
+198 CNMIHDGI
-206 QHLPIASLSEE
+206 QHIPIASLSEE

-302 QMQLLQMYTME
+302 QMQSLQMYTME

-344 SMFQQDNHMRINIAT
+344 SMFQQDNHVRINIAT
-359 PKSVLREALERM
+359 PKSVLSEALDRM
-371 RAAIN
+371 HAAIN
-376 SLQT
+376 SL

>member
-1 MNSLDKIIS
+1 MSQFDKIIS

-15 SVRWDKYNK
+15 SISWDKYNK

-36 ETPQCVIDAIT
+36 ETPQCVVDAIT

-56 YTHAPYHLKEE
+56 YTHAPYQLKEE

-75 FGWTIDPEWIV
+75 FDWTIESEWIV

-92 SSLYSIAQQVT
+92 SSLYSIVQQLT
-103 QADDHVMTLQPVY
+103 QADDHVLTLQPVY

-133 PLDANN
+133 PLDNYNN
-139 HRLILSSDGLKHY
+139 RLILSAEGLKHY
-152 QKNNTRLLFF
+152 QKSNTRLLLF

-167 PGGTVYSRTE
+167 PGGSVYTKAE
-177 LTDIA
+177 LSDIA
-182 EFCVNNNI
+182 AFCVNNNI

-198 CNMIHDRI
+198 CNMIHDGI
-206 QHLPIASLSEE
+206 QHIPIASLSEE
-217 IADQSIT
+217 IADQSVT

-302 QMQLLQMYTME
+302 QMQPLQMYTME

-322 SQLEIK
+322 SQLEIE
-328 DPAQLFLD
+328 DPAQLFLE

-344 SMFQQDNHMRINIAT
+344 SMFQQDNHVRINIAT
-359 PKSVLREALERM
+359 PKSVLSEALDRM
-371 RAAIN
+371 HAAIN
-376 SLQT
+376 SLQD

>member
-1 MNSLDKIIS
+1 MSQFDKIIS

-36 ETPQCVIDAIT
+36 ETPQCVVDAIT

-56 YTHAPYHLKEE
+56 YTHAPYQLKEE

-75 FGWTIDPEWIV
+75 FDWTIESEWIV

-92 SSLYSIAQQVT
+92 SSLYSIAQQLT
-103 QADDHVMTLQPVY
+103 QADDHVLTLQPVY

-133 PLDANN
+133 PLDNYNN
-139 HRLILSSDGLKHY
+139 RLILSAEGLQHY
-152 QKNNTRLLFF
+152 QKNNTRLLLF

-167 PGGTVYSRTE
+167 PGGSVYTKAE
-177 LTDIA
+177 LSDIA
-182 EFCVNNNI
+182 AFCVNNNI

-198 CNMIHDRI
+198 CNMIHDGI
-206 QHLPIASLSEE
+206 QHIPIASLSEE
-217 IADQSIT
+217 IADQSVT

-302 QMQLLQMYTME
+302 QMQPLQMYTME

-322 SQLEIK
+322 SQLEIE
-328 DPAQLFLD
+328 DPAQLFLE

-344 SMFQQDNHMRINIAT
+344 SMFQQDNHVRINIAT
-359 PKSVLREALERM
+359 PKSVLREALDRM
-371 RAAIN
+371 HAAID
-376 SLQT
+376 SLQD